1 MMNEVIK
8 NMNER
13 RSIKKYK
20 DEQINDDDLELIL
33 KAGQY
38 AANGMG
44 MQSPIMIVL
53 QNKEIIEKYA
63 KMNAAI
69 MDRDTDPFYG
79 APTVVV
85 VLADKNRGTC
95 IEDGSLVIGN
105 MMNAAHSL
113 GIGSCW
119 IHRAYQVFESDEG
132 KELLKEWGIEGEYR
146 GVGNCILGYID
157 GEYPT
162 AKPRKDKFVYYVK

>member
-1 MMNEVIK
+1 MNDVIK
-8 NMNER
+8 NMIER

-20 DEQINDDDLELIL
+20 DEQIKKEDLELIL
-33 KAGQY
+33 EAGKY

-44 MQSPIMIVL
+44 MQSPIMVVL
-53 QNKEIIEKYA
+53 QDKEVIKKYA
-63 KMNAAI
+63 KMNAAVMG
-69 MDRDTDPFYG
+69 MDKDPFYG
-79 APTVVV
+79 APTVVI

-132 KELLKEWGIEGEYR
+132 KSMLKEWGIEGEYR
-146 GVGNCILGYID
+146 GIGNCILGYMD
-157 GEYPT
+157 GEYPV
-162 AKPRKDKFVYYVK
+162 AKDRKENYVYYVK

>member
-1 MMNEVIK
+1 MNDVIK
-8 NMNER
+8 NMIER

-20 DEQINDDDLELIL
+20 DEQIKKEDLELIL
-33 KAGQY
+33 EAGKY

-44 MQSPIMIVL
+44 LQSPVMVVL
-53 QNKEIIEKYA
+53 QEKEVIKKYA
-63 KMNAAI
+63 KMNAGVMG
-69 MDRDTDPFYG
+69 MDKDPFYG
-79 APTVVV
+79 APTVVI

-132 KELLKEWGIEGEYR
+132 KAMLKEWGIEGEYR
-146 GVGNCILGYID
+146 GIGNCILGYMD
-157 GEYPT
+157 GEYPV
-162 AKPRKDKFVYYVK
+162 AKDRKENYVYYVK

>member
-1 MMNEVIK
+1 MNDVIK
-8 NMNER
+8 NMIER

-20 DEQINDDDLELIL
+20 DEQIKKEDLELIL
-33 KAGQY
+33 EAGKY

-44 MQSPIMIVL
+44 MQSPIMVVL
-53 QNKEIIEKYA
+53 QDKEVIKKYA
-63 KMNAAI
+63 KMNAAVMG
-69 MDRDTDPFYG
+69 MDKDPFYG
-79 APTVVV
+79 APTVVI

-132 KELLKEWGIEGEYR
+132 KAMLKEWGIEGEYR
-146 GVGNCILGYID
+146 GIGNCILGYMD
-157 GEYPT
+157 GEYPV
-162 AKPRKDKFVYYVK
+162 AKDRKENYVYYVK

>member
-1 MMNEVIK
+1 MNDVIK
-8 NMNER
+8 NMIER

-20 DEQINDDDLELIL
+20 DEQIKKEDLELIL
-33 KAGQY
+33 EAGKY

-44 MQSPIMIVL
+44 LQSPVMVVL
-53 QNKEIIEKYA
+53 QEKEVIKKYA
-63 KMNAAI
+63 KMNAAVMG
-69 MDRDTDPFYG
+69 MDKDPFYG
-79 APTVVV
+79 APTVVI

-132 KELLKEWGIEGEYR
+132 KAMLKEWGIEGEYR
-146 GVGNCILGYID
+146 GIGNCILGYMD
-157 GEYPT
+157 GEYPV
-162 AKPRKDKFVYYVK
+162 AKDRKENYVYYVK

>member
-1 MMNEVIK
+1 MNDVIK
-8 NMNER
+8 NMIER

-20 DEQINDDDLELIL
+20 YEQIKKEDLELIL
-33 KAGQY
+33 EAGKY

-44 MQSPIMIVL
+44 LQSPVMVVL
-53 QNKEIIEKYA
+53 QEKEVIKKYA
-63 KMNAAI
+63 KMNAAVMG
-69 MDRDTDPFYG
+69 MDKDPFYG
-79 APTVVV
+79 APTVVI

-132 KELLKEWGIEGEYR
+132 KAMLKEWGIEGEYR
-146 GVGNCILGYID
+146 GIGNCILGYMD
-157 GEYPT
+157 GEYPV
-162 AKPRKDKFVYYVK
+162 AKDRKENYVYYVK

>member
-1 MMNEVIK
+1 MNDVIK
-8 NMNER
+8 NMIER

-20 DEQINDDDLELIL
+20 DEQIKKEDLELIL
-33 KAGQY
+33 EAGKY

-44 MQSPIMIVL
+44 LQSPVMVVL
-53 QNKEIIEKYA
+53 QEKEVIKKYA
-63 KMNAAI
+63 KMNAAVMG
-69 MDRDTDPFYG
+69 MDKDPFYG
-79 APTVVV
+79 APTVVI

-132 KELLKEWGIEGEYR
+132 KAMLKEWGIEGEYR
-146 GVGNCILGYID
+146 GIGNCILGYMD
-157 GEYPT
+157 GEYPG
-162 AKPRKDKFVYYVK
+162 AKDRKENYVYYVK